1 MDADDGLAVDTKEV
15 AGVELALYLF
25 QCHGDAEKAARGQI
39 EPCVLVFGTDM
50 ADVVYRH
57 QFIAILIGDEEAL
70 SSIVQR

>member
-1 MDADDGLAVDTKEV
+1 
-15 AGVELALYLF
+15 
-25 QCHGDAEKAARGQI
+25 
-39 EPCVLVFGTDM
+39 M